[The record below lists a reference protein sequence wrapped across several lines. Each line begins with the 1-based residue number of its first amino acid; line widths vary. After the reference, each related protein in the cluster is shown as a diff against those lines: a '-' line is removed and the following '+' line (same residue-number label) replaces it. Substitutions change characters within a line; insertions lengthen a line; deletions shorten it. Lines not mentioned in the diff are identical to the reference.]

1 MLNQI
6 SNTPLDIPKNT
17 EKQLFD
23 LINNSQYIE
32 VLNSGALIIDKYPSS
47 PVLHTIFGIT
57 FLKINQIEKAISHL
71 KLALKLNPINAKAH
85 YYLGS
90 ALLSVNEFIVAENH
104 LLKAIELNSKF
115 YQAMND
121 LGIIYHKIQDSE
133 KAIFYYGKAIK
144 LKKDYFEAYNNLG
157 IVYDFIGNFKKAK
170 NNFKKAILINS
181 NFAEAFNNLGAL
193 IYENYFQNNPNPNNI
208 YKAIEYLKKA
218 IEINPKYANAYE
230 NLAKCYYSLKKYIEA
245 IKYFKLSSEISPL
258 DSNGIENLIASFT
271 NEGLINEAY
280 EFLEKET
287 KHYGNA
293 KIKVNYTSI
302 IHRILPNKEEI
313 YNQRN
318 RLVKLL
324 DRNFNKTLKDKFDF
338 SLNSKIYPFYLSYD
352 GLQTREIFEKQGLD
366 FQYKLPNVKEYID
379 KPDPNKQKIKVG
391 IFTKYLSNHP
401 VAYCFLD
408 IFLNLDANKFE
419 LYIFSTDIVGK
430 NTIVKEKKRK
440 ISPSISFKIFKKL
453 DFEEIR
459 VSILNTRL
467 DIMIFAEAALTPIS
481 YYLAAHRLAK
491 YQVALGG
498 HPDTTGL
505 NTVDYFISNK
515 HSEPENAQANY
526 TEKLVLFENMSIC
539 GSLDKLLK
547 HIPRELQYSD
557 FKIPEGKNYYGCL
570 QSLFKI
576 HPDFDPIL
584 DEIINLDPKALFVF
598 TVFPDKSSVKLLKNR
613 WEKYFPNIIK
623 HSIFLERL
631 PHLSYLRVVELMDVH
646 LDTIHFGMGSTA
658 QQTLQ
663 LKKPIVS
670 CPGEYLRGRVVSSIY
685 EKFNFKYC
693 PLVKDKS
700 NYPKIAVE
708 WAQNDKLTK
717 KFARE
722 VSKKYDNIF
731 PNTNYLT
738 LEFENFF
745 KKLFWN

>member
-6 SNTPLDIPKNT
+6 SNTASDIPKTT
-17 EKQLFD
+17 EKKLFD
-23 LINNSQYIE
+23 FIKNSQYEE
-32 VLNSGALIIDKYPSS
+32 VLNSGALIIDKFPLSPS
-47 PVLHTIFGIT
+47 LHTILGIT
-57 FLKINQIEKAISHL
+57 YLKINEIEKAITHL
-71 KLALKLNPINAKAH
+71 KFALKLKPIYAKAH
-85 YYLGS
+85 NYLGF
-90 ALLSVNEFIVAENH
+90 ALFLVNEFISAENH
-104 LLKAIELNSKF
+104 LLKAIELNPK
-115 YQAMND
+115 YYKAMNN
-121 LGIIYHKIQDSE
+121 LGLVYQKMQEYE
-133 KAIFYYGKAIK
+133 KAIFYHSKSIK

-157 IVYDFIGNFKKAK
+157 IIYNFKGNFSKSK

-181 NFAEAFNNLGAL
+181 NFAEAFNNLGAI
-193 IYENYFQNNPNPNNI
+193 IYENYFKNDPNPNNM
-208 YKAIEYLKKA
+208 YKAIKYLKQA
-218 IEINPKYANAYE
+218 TEINPKYAEAYE
-230 NLAKCYYSLKKYIEA
+230 NLANCYYTLKKYIEA
-245 IKYFKLSSEISPL
+245 IKYFKVSSEIKPL
-258 DSNGIENLIASFT
+258 DSNSAKNLIKSFK

-287 KHYGNA
+287 KHYGNET
-293 KIKVNYTSI
+293 INVNYTSI

-318 RLVKLL
+318 RLIKLL
-324 DRNFNKTLKDKFDF
+324 DKNYNKNLKEKFNFCF
-338 SLNSKIYPFYLSYD
+338 NSKIYPFYLSYD

-366 FQYKLPNVKEYID
+366 FQHKLPNVKQYLD
-379 KPDPNKQKIKVG
+379 NPNLNNQKIKVG
-391 IFTKYLSNHP
+391 IFSKYLFNHP

-408 IFLNLDANKFE
+408 IFLKLDANNFE
-419 LYIFSTDIVGK
+419 LYIFSNDIIGK
-430 NTIVKEKKRK
+430 NKILKEKKK
-440 ISPSISFKIFKKL
+440 TNSLSIIFKIFKKL

-459 VSILNTRL
+459 VSILNSRL
-467 DIMIFAEAALTPIS
+467 DIMVYPEAALTQIS

-515 HSEPENAQANY
+515 LCEPENAQKNY
-526 TEKLVLFENMSIC
+526 TEKLVLFENIGIS

-557 FKIPEGKNYYGCL
+557 FKIPVGKNYYGCL

-598 TVFPDKSSVKLLKNR
+598 TTFPNKSSVKLLVNR
-613 WEKYFPNIIK
+613 WEKYFPNIIN

-670 CPGEYLRGRVVSSIY
+670 WPGEYLRGRVVSSIY

-700 NYPKIAVE
+700 NYSKIAVK
-708 WAQNDKLTK
+708 WAKNDKLTNN
-717 KFARE
+717 FARE
-722 VSKKYDNIF
+722 VSEKFNNIF
-731 PNTNYLT
+731 PNTNNLT

-745 KKLFWN
+745 KELF